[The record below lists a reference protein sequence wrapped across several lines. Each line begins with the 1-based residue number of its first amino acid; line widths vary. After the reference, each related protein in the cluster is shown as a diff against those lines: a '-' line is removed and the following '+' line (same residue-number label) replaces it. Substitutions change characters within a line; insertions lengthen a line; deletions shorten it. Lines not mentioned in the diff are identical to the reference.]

1 MTSEAGLTI
10 HAVECLKVQVRN
22 RYNKKLQQVTQI
34 WEQQKTRPMR
44 LFFWL
49 GNKYLTLQT
58 QSAGMPA
65 VAGLSDGVLVHQE
78 SDGFADVCIYSC
90 QILQP
95 KDVRR

>member
-10 HAVECLKVQVRN
+10 HAVECLKVQARN
-22 RYNKKLQQVTQI
+22 RYNKKLQKVH
-34 WEQQKTRPMR
+34 KFDNNKRPDPCGCF
-44 LFFWL
+44 LL
-49 GNKYLTLQT
+49 GDKYLTLQT

-90 QILQP
+90 QICNP
-95 KDVRR
+95 KM